1 MKWLTSG
8 VTNGILK
15 GSVLSCVILCCF
27 LLWYVFLLMVVTFLL
42 LDAFLQYTASSPC
55 WEHFF
60 DQNQLIY
67 GGVQAFWMVNMVKHC
82 RRQQQQFLMIVST
95 EVSSF
100 KELLNQGY
108 TKVITSDHQENLR
121 NLYQRSS
128 GGGLVRRR
136 RLWFEFQWSTSV
148 LLLGKRTIGSAL
160 WPLDLWGSEMKT
172 RVCQT
177 HLCGNEW

>member
-128 GGGLVRRR
+128 GGGSGEEAQVVI
-136 RLWFEFQWSTSV
+136 WISV
-148 LLLGKRTIGSAL
+148 IHVSLAAGETYNWLR
-160 WPLDLWGSEMKT
+160 PLAFGLMGIKDENKGLSNSLMW
-172 RVCQT
+172 
-177 HLCGNEW
+177 